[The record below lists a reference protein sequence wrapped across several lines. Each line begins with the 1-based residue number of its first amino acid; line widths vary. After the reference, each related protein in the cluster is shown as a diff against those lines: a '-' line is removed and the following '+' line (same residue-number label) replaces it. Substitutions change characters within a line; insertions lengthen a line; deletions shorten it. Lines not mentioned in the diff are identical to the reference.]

1 MCVQEILSYG
11 ALYEWGKGKERERE
25 RGRKEGNI
33 HVHVQHL
40 VNVKR
45 RRKWLVGEM
54 SGRIH
59 PINISTACWPAYHN
73 KTNTTI

>member
-1 MCVQEILSYG
+1 MGEG
-11 ALYEWGKGKERERE
+11 ERERE
-25 RGRKEGNI
+25 REREREEGREYTCTCATPGQCKEE
-33 HVHVQHL
+33 
-40 VNVKR
+40 

-59 PINISTACWPAYHN
+59 PINISTACRPAYHN